1 MDTTLTYAASAPRIG
16 RDVVLLG
23 GRLAFGRRLD
33 LPREFRLE
41 GDRYLGWAGIHLGY
55 CYVNVCWR

>member
-1 MDTTLTYAASAPRIG
+1 MDTTLVHAAAPKVG

-33 LPREFRLE
+33 LPAEWRVD
-41 GDRYLGWAGIHLGY
+41 GDRELGWAGLRLGR